1 MAINRI
7 KLVLSCKPLEYQ
19 SCVVWVK
26 CIYMSGVE
34 RGVVGWLACMSIK
47 LLVGEGHVC
56 KSSLMQERNQTTK
69 QQYIAPHTLLCVYTQ
84 VCVCVCSV
92 YCIMVMFTV

>member
-69 QQYIAPHTLLCVYTQ
+69 TTIHCSPHIVMCVYPG
-84 VCVCVCSV
+84 VCVV
-92 YCIMVMFTV
+92 FTV

>member
-1 MAINRI
+1 MYI
-7 KLVLSCKPLEYQ
+7 
-19 SCVVWVK
+19 WVK
-26 CIYMSGVE
+26 CIYMFGVE

-69 QQYIAPHTLLCVYTQ
+69 QLNNNTLLPTHCY
-84 VCVCVCSV
+84 VCMYPGVCVCSV
-92 YCIMVMFTV
+92 YCIMVVLVTGLLVKRISHAILY